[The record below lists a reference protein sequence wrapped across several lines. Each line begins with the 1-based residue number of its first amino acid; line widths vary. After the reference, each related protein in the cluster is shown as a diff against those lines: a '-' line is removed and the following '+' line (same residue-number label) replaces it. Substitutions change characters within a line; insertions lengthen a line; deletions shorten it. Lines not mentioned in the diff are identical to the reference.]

1 MILPGGNISRYAG
14 AALAGVLL
22 LFGGFVAGIISTP
35 HLANQVSD
43 QARRSR
49 LAPTGDAPAEV
60 RKGVLDALGAFQQGY
75 TARDPKR
82 VGEFMQRLFP
92 ESDEILLWGTN
103 PGEWVRGRS
112 RIAHFIQ
119 SDWKRWGDVRLVV
132 DDAVVSSAGD
142 VAWVNTIGTVNFPNP
157 RPIRFSG
164 VLTRKGETWLFR
176 QVHFQWDESEPRASD
191 LLRWK
196 NLSQLLSW
204 AIRSV
209 VPG

>member
-1 MILPGGNISRYAG
+1 MG
-14 AALAGVLL
+14 ALL
-22 LFGGFVAGIISTP
+22 LCLGFVAGIVSAP
-35 HLANQVSD
+35 HLANQFSNE
-43 QARRSR
+43 ARRSR
-49 LAPTGDAPAEV
+49 LAPTGDAPPQV
-60 RKGVLDALGAFQQGY
+60 RQGVLDALGAFQQGY
-75 TARDPKR
+75 TAPDPKQ
-82 VGEFMQRLFP
+82 VGAFMQRLFP
-92 ESDEILLWGTN
+92 ESGETLLLGTN
-103 PGEWVRGRS
+103 PGEWVRGRD

-132 DDAVVSSAGD
+132 DNAVVSSTGD
-142 VAWVNTIGTVNFPNP
+142 VAWVDTIGTVNFPSP

-176 QVHFQWDESEPRASD
+176 QIHFQWDESEPRASD